1 MQLPPELEPHLTL
14 YQAATEHDRDTALAR
29 LVEIGL
35 QTWTADDYYMP
46 ERVCGRVRPVRAS

>member
-1 MQLPPELEPHLTL
+1 MQLPPELEPSLSL

-35 QTWTADDYYMP
+35 QTWRDDDYYMP
-46 ERVCGRVRPVRAS
+46 ERICGRVRPGRVS